1 MSVIEWKKVETV
13 GVITMTNGENRHN
26 PEFIRAILAAFDEI
40 EGDPA
45 ILSSV
50 VIASNDPKNWSQGID
65 LQWMTDAMARNDLQ
79 GIRDFMY
86 GLNRIFNRILLY
98 PMPVIAAINGH
109 AFGDGTIMA
118 CACDF
123 RFMKADRG
131 FFCFPEI
138 DINIPFLPGMQA
150 IIRKAIPY
158 YKLEELVFS
167 GKRTGAVELETHHV
181 IMKACENEEALM
193 RESLAFAKSFNKK
206 RPIFGEIKKRF
217 HRTIIETMEKEDP
230 AFIEP
235 LQLMIQG

>member
-1 MSVIEWKKVETV
+1 MSIIEWKKVETV
-13 GVITMTNGENRHN
+13 GVITMNNGENRHN
-26 PEFIRAILAAFDEI
+26 PEFIRAILTAFDEI
-40 EGDPA
+40 EGDST
-45 ILSSV
+45 ISSV
-50 VIASNDPKNWSQGID
+50 IIASSDPKNWSQGID
-65 LQWMTDAMARNDLQ
+65 LQWMTDAMVKNDLQ

-167 GKRTGAVELETHHV
+167 GKRTGAAELEAHHV

-193 RESLAFAKSFNKK
+193 REALAFAKSFNKK

-230 AFIEP
+230 FFIEP
-235 LQLMIQG
+235 LQLMLQG

>member
-13 GVITMTNGENRHN
+13 GVITMNNGENRHN
-26 PEFIRAILAAFDEI
+26 PEFIRAILTAFDEI
-40 EGDPA
+40 EGDPT
-45 ILSSV
+45 ISSV
-50 VIASNDPKNWSQGID
+50 IIASSDPKNWSQGID
-65 LQWMTDAMARNDLQ
+65 LQWMTDAMAKNDLQ
-79 GIRDFMY
+79 GIRDFLY
-86 GLNRIFNRILLY
+86 GLNRIYNRILLY

-109 AFGDGTIMA
+109 AFAGGSIMA

-138 DINIPFLPGMQA
+138 DISIPFLPGMQA
-150 IIRKAIPY
+150 ILQKAIPG

-167 GKRTGAVELETHHV
+167 GKRTGAVDLEAHHV
-181 IMKACENEEALM
+181 IVKACENEEALM
-193 RESLAFAKSFNKK
+193 REAFAFAKSFNKK
-206 RPIFGEIKKRF
+206 RPIFGEMKKRF

-235 LQLMIQG
+235 LQLMPQG